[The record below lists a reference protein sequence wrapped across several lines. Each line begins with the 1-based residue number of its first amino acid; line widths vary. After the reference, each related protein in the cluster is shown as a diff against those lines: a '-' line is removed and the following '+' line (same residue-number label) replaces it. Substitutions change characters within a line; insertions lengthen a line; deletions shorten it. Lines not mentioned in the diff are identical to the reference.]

1 MKFWQ
6 IAAWLGAVAL
16 VGLIVA
22 AFTGLFTGGKPP
34 FIVQVVPAGIESAK
48 ADAGRDPETFLVELY
63 SNYQDPKADFTPLFD
78 EAPNYF
84 DPEMV
89 ALIRQD
95 QKLSNGE
102 ILAFEADPICDCQ
115 DYDKISAD
123 IQILN
128 ATATTAK
135 AGVVLTDTA
144 APDTRSLAYDL
155 VKVDGHWRIHDISYA
170 KSYPSLRQ
178 HIIDADKPVT

>member
-6 IAAWLGAVAL
+6 IAAWLGAVA
-16 VGLIVA
+16 VIGLIIA
-22 AFTGLFTGGKPP
+22 AFTMPLPGGTK
-34 FIVQVVPAGIESAK
+34 FIEIKVDLPAAPAAPDPAVEAK
-48 ADAGRDPETFLVELY
+48 AFLTELY
-63 SNYQDPKADFTPLFD
+63 SHYQDSKVDFTPLFD
-78 EAPNYF
+78 KAPDYF
-84 DPEMV
+84 DPEMA

-115 DYDKISAD
+115 DFDKIAAD

-135 AGVVLTDTA
+135 AGVVLTDTGQS
-144 APDTRSLAYDL
+144 PRSLAYDL
-155 VKVDGHWRIHDISYA
+155 VKIDGHWRIHDIS
-170 KSYPSLRQ
+170 SQNYPSLRQ
-178 HIIDADKPVT
+178 HIIDADKSIH